1 MWSSD
6 RRSLILG
13 LAALA
18 GCGFQPV
25 YGPGGAAEGLRGTIR
40 VTAPTESRAYDLVQ
54 RLEERLGAATAP
66 RYDLGYQIETNA
78 IGVGIT
84 PEQETTRYNITG
96 SVSFA
101 LTEIGTG
108 TVVTSGNVDSFTS
121 YAATGSTVS
130 TLAATQDAYRRLM
143 VILADQIVARLQV
156 TAGDWR

>member
-6 RRSLILG
+6 RRTLLLG

-18 GCGFQPV
+18 GCGFRPV
-25 YGPGGAAEGLRGTIR
+25 YGPGGAAEGLLGTIS
-40 VTAPTESRAYDLVQ
+40 VAAPSETHAYDLVQ
-54 RLEERLGAATAP
+54 RLEQRLGAATAP
-66 RYDLGYQIETNA
+66 LYELGYRIETNA

-84 PEQETTRYNITG
+84 PEQETTRYNVTG
-96 SVSFA
+96 TVSFT

-108 TVVTSGNVDSFTS
+108 TVATSGKVDSFTS

-130 TLAATQDAYRRLM
+130 TLAATQDAHRRLM
-143 VILADQIVARLQV
+143 VVLADQIVTRLQV